1 MKVTVHQAKTHLSRL
16 LKRVAAGEEVT
27 IMNRGVPVAR
37 LVPLVS
43 KETKR
48 KLGFFRGQMT
58 IPDDFD
64 APLPDDILE
73 AFEGRSRRTKAK
85 RNKS

>member
-1 MKVTVHQAKTHLSRL
+1 MTKVSVYEAKTHFSEL
-16 LKRVAAGEEVT
+16 LRRVAAGEEVT

-64 APLPDDILE
+64 GPLSANILD
-73 AFEGRSRRTKAK
+73 AFEGKARSKVSR
-85 RNKS
+85 